1 MVNELVIR
9 SALKSLMLFLTIN
22 YCLVKKESKYVKLK
36 IIICLQDAAS
46 ESKKQPKEYT
56 LLLFFNED
64 FYDYGYSFIGY
75 KILNIRI
82 NSYFAIF
89 TFFSLIDHFIKSF
102 SG

>member
-1 MVNELVIR
+1 MVNELPIR
-9 SALKSLMLFLTIN
+9 SALTYLMLFSTIN
-22 YCLVKKESKYVKLK
+22 YYLVKKESNLK
-36 IIICLQDAAS
+36 CLQDAAS
-46 ESKKQPKEYT
+46 ESKKHPKEYT
-56 LLLFFNED
+56 LLLFFNGD

>member
-1 MVNELVIR
+1 MFARYSIR
-9 SALKSLMLFLTIN
+9 EQKATKRIYF
-22 YCLVKKESKYVKLK
+22 
-36 IIICLQDAAS
+36 AA
-46 ESKKQPKEYT
+46 
-56 LLLFFNED
+56 FFNGD